1 MRTAGSSTWATRAT
15 PGTRNARCCSASTRR
30 SAASGGCSSS
40 TCARDTSSRASGSA
54 PRSTSRVRRPRLQ
67 PERPRP
73 RRPADSRRTPPHRL
87 SCPLAPLAPRPPTPP
102 SHAALPR
109 CPPTPRRRRGAE
121 RGSRRARGGRG
132 GGHRGVFTRRGGID
146 LLHALPRQQSQLW
159 EACSGVYAAAAK
171 QARGAAVGGA
181 PLALPALSL
190 PAGRR
195 GRGRAAVHTDGLLSA
210 APLGA
215 AIRSEHDLA
224 GEPHTP
230 PHTSYRAVAHLPIG
244 RSRARPLAAQVSRL
258 DFASSDEREHFLSFV
273 QALLPPSVLVTG
285 RQEGTPRALLALNSA
300 EHLEH
305 YLAPPDGATSPWTS
319 AAARRR
325 GRRRPRLACR
335 RRAAQRPL
343 ARHRAASERLELAAR
358 LR

>member
-1 MRTAGSSTWATRAT
+1 MADSEADSEALSTQADEDSRLKYLGNTRDARYT
-15 PGTRNARCCSASTRR
+15 ERSLLLRFHTTERGERRLLLLNLRKGYLKQGEWFGTKVYL
-30 SAASGGCSSS
+30 
-40 TCARDTSSRASGSA
+40 SRAPAAA
-54 PRSTSRVRRPRLQ
+54 PT
-67 PERPRP
+67 
-73 RRPADSRRTPPHRL
+73 RTPPPSPPRRL
-87 SCPLAPLAPRPPTPP
+87 PPHTAAPPLVPSGTASTPP

-273 QALLPPSVLVTG
+273 QALLPPS
-285 RQEGTPRALLALNSA
+285 A
-300 EHLEH
+300 
-305 YLAPPDGATSPWTS
+305 
-319 AAARRR
+319 
-325 GRRRPRLACR
+325 
-335 RRAAQRPL
+335 
-343 ARHRAASERLELAAR
+343 
-358 LR
+358 